1 MFLCANKIND
11 AGAQALAMLKDS
23 TTLGTLSLRCNEIGH
38 AGVQALAMLKGSNTS
53 SSRADDSPV
62 EIDRT
67 DLRHAEFSKTGS
79 GHAVEHRLSM
89 LCMGPVCSV

>member
-1 MFLCANKIND
+1 
-11 AGAQALAMLKDS
+11 
-23 TTLGTLSLRCNEIGH
+23 
-38 AGVQALAMLKGSNTS
+38 MLKGSNTS

>member
-53 SSRADDSPV
+53 SSRADDSCRARQNGFAPCR
-62 EIDRT
+62 IFKNRFWS
-67 DLRHAEFSKTGS
+67 R
-79 GHAVEHRLSM
+79 
-89 LCMGPVCSV
+89 C